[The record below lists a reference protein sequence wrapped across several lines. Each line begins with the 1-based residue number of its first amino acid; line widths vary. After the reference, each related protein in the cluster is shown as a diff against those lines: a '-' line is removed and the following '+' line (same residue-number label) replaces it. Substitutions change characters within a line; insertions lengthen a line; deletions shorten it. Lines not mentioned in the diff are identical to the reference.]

1 VTETRRPDP
10 CHYDRHH
17 GIRVTKRHR
26 DNCTTNQCDGC
37 KPCTA
42 PHCTICGRD
51 HVDNATPMTCPK
63 CEGKI
68 ARDLDDL
75 LAAFTALAREAIAGG
90 GMGRLVAA
98 APIPGGEA
106 QVLIGPYV
114 KLPLLRTYRGYTPE
128 HLDKDHRPGDPM
140 PPMAVL
146 AQWEDIYRDWLNHP
160 LPDTHWKATVGRSV
174 KYLRNQLPYIA
185 QRSDG
190 PDFLEF
196 TRQLRSLRASC
207 ERALHDEREPE
218 EGVECFECGDK
229 LVRRFRRARPCGCG
243 PRPVLR
249 HAEHGPCTCLT
260 GIRIEPDDDPDKP
273 PLVIRLLDRDP
284 YDGHIH
290 RHPGLACIACHRL
303 EAWEAEHAV
312 HDQGGLDDPAA
323 GMSWECPGCRKDY
336 DPGEYQN
343 AVRTNLANSNG
354 GWVSVSIAA
363 QAATAVAGRSVTE
376 TTVRG
381 WVGKGWVDSHF
392 SHTPSGL
399 PGIRLVRWADV
410 RREAERTGAGM
421 NQCVHVTPAREWLR
435 VLATYPELEVWAEE
449 QEAGRELCD
458 RCSSR
463 VAATLRQAR
472 RMGVA

>member
-1 VTETRRPDP
+1 MTEHRPDP
-10 CHYDRHH
+10 CHYDRHLAQ
-17 GIRVTKRHR
+17 RVTKRHR
-26 DNCTTNQCDGC
+26 DNCTTNACEGC
-37 KPCTA
+37 RPCTA
-42 PHCTICGRD
+42 PHCHVCGRGHADND
-51 HVDNATPMTCPK
+51 HPQTCPT
-63 CEGKI
+63 CLGKI
-68 ARDLDDL
+68 GQDLDDL
-75 LAAFTALAREAIAGG
+75 LMAYALLAREAMAGG

-106 QVLIGPYV
+106 AVLIGPYV
-114 KLPLLRTYRGYTPE
+114 KLPLLRTYRGFTTD

-146 AQWEDIYRDWLNHP
+146 AQWEDIYRDWLGHTP
-160 LPDTHWKATVGRSV
+160 ASKATVGRSV
-174 KYLRNQLPYIA
+174 KYLRAQLPHVA
-185 QRSDG
+185 QRVDG

-196 TRQLRSLRASC
+196 TRQLRRLRASC

-218 EGVECFECGDK
+218 EGVECFECGDN
-229 LVRRFRRARPCGCG
+229 LVRRFRRARPCKCG

-249 HAEHGPCTCLT
+249 HAEHAPCACLT
-260 GIRIEPDDDPDKP
+260 GIRVDPSDDGLDQ
-273 PLVIRLLDRDP
+273 VVVRLLARDP
-284 YDGHIH
+284 YDGPV
-290 RHPGLACIACHRL
+290 HPRDDLDCIACHR
-303 EAWEAEHAV
+303 EQAWDVQHGE
-312 HDQGGLDDPAA
+312 HDQGGIDDPTA

-343 AVRTNLANSNG
+343 AVRTDLANTNG

-381 WVGKGWVDSHF
+381 WVGKDWVDSHF
-392 SHTPSGL
+392 SETRSGL

-421 NQCVHVTPAREWLR
+421 NQCVHVTPAREW
-435 VLATYPELEVWAEE
+435 VKTLASYELEVWQEE
-449 QEAGRELCD
+449 VEAAREPCQ

-472 RMGVA
+472 QIGVA

>member
-1 VTETRRPDP
+1 MNEHRPDP
-10 CHYDRHH
+10 CHYDRLH
-17 GIRVTKRHR
+17 GQRVTKRHR
-26 DNCTTNQCDGC
+26 DDCRTNHCDGC

-42 PHCTICGRD
+42 PHCTICGRN
-51 HVDNATPMTCPK
+51 HATNSTPMTCPE

-68 ARDLDDL
+68 SQDLDDL
-75 LAAFTALAREAIAGG
+75 LAAFTSLAREAIAGG
-90 GMGRLVAA
+90 GLGRLVAA

-114 KLPLLRTYRGYTPE
+114 KLPLLRTSKTW
-128 HLDKDHRPGDPM
+128 LDDHRPGDPM

-146 AQWEDIYRDWLNHP
+146 AQWEDIYRAWLGHE
-160 LPDTHWKATVGRSV
+160 LEASMWKATVGRSV
-174 KYLRNQLPYIA
+174 KYLRSQLPYIA

-196 TRQLRSLRASC
+196 TRQLRRLRSSC

-229 LVRRFRRARPCGCG
+229 LVRRYRRARRCDCG
-243 PRPVLR
+243 PRPILR
-249 HAEHGPCTCLT
+249 HAEHGRCTCLT
-260 GIRIEPDDDPDKP
+260 GIRLEPTEPGKE
-273 PLVIRLLDRDP
+273 PLVVRLLARDP

-290 RHPGLACIACHRL
+290 ARDDLACIACHR
-303 EAWEAEHAV
+303 EAVWDVEHAE
-312 HDQGGLDDPAA
+312 HDQGGIDDPSA
-323 GMSWECPGCRKDY
+323 GMSWECPSCRKDY

-343 AVRTNLANSNG
+343 AVRTDLANTNG

-376 TTVRG
+376 VTVRG
-381 WVGKGWVDSHF
+381 WVGKAWVDSHF
-392 SHTPSGL
+392 AETRSGL

-421 NQCVHVTPAREWLR
+421 NQCVHVTPAREWLK
-435 VLATYPELEVWAEE
+435 VLASYQLDAWTDDLEA
-449 QEAGRELCD
+449 AREWCD
-458 RCSSR
+458 RCESR
-463 VAATLRQAR
+463 VHATLRQAR